1 MEITVNNL
9 NDNIDKG
16 FLSKMIAEVGEFD
29 ELNVYYHPINAR
41 HLGLAR
47 VVFQTVKVAK
57 ACIEKFNGKSVM
69 GRVSMKIGM
78 SVKIAPTNFDFF
90 SRYCTFSTIP
100 LVRNART

>member
-1 MEITVNNL
+1 MEVTVNNL

-16 FLSKMIAEVGEFD
+16 FLSKMIMEVGEFD

-47 VVFQTVKVAK
+47 VVFQTVKTAK

-69 GRVSMKIGM
+69 GRVSKEI
-78 SVKIAPTNFDFF
+78 F
-90 SRYCTFSTIP
+90 SSNKF
-100 LVRNART
+100 